1 MKKKDSCMSN
11 KELLKIKIREAYKT
25 ARTNIDLALMKDGC
39 KKIAFVS
46 SGLEVNKT
54 KTTVN
59 TAIAF
64 AEQIDKKV
72 LLVECDLRCPEVD
85 HVLKL
90 KQTPGLTDYLN
101 RNCSLEEIIQDT
113 ENPNLKVVTCG
124 MIPQNPSELLMSY
137 AMTEFIDQVEAE
149 FDYIIFS
156 VPPIGIVIDT
166 ILILKLADGVV
177 IVAKDR
183 STTYPEME
191 KMVQM
196 IKETGTK
203 ILGVLLSGIEPKKRK
218 NDHLI
223 AEKYYGLKN
232 DR

>member
-1 MKKKDSCMSN
+1 MKKKNHYMSDKKLFN
-11 KELLKIKIREAYKT
+11 IKIREAYKT
-25 ARTNIDLALMKDGC
+25 ARTNIEYALTKDGC

-46 SGLEVNKT
+46 AGLEVNKT

-124 MIPQNPSELLMSY
+124 MIPQNPSELLMSS

-191 KMVQM
+191 KMIQL
-196 IKETGTK
+196 IRETGTQL
-203 ILGVLLSGIEPKKRK
+203 LGMILSGVIPSKRR
-218 NDHLI
+218 NDQLI
-223 AEKYYGLKN
+223 DEKYFSHKN
-232 DR
+232 EH